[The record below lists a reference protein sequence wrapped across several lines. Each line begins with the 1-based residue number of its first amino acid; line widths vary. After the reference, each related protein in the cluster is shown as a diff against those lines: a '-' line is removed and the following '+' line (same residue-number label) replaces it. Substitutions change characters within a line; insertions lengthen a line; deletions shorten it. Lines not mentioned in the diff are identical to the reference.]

1 MALTDLP
8 IQQQASRR
16 FFFRGYAVAAGGF
29 LTRIGSQPVPLDP
42 SQVTTHGESSLP
54 LIGGVSH
61 SVVRAPEL
69 TFPNNIR
76 YGACE
81 TFVEGRYDGTQTI
94 TTLRA
99 TVNDVRLTTGPSPD
113 DNIPNVRAMSFSAGS
128 MALQGES
135 VYPQT
140 GPSTFT
146 IHPSQPTDMAL
157 VITDSH
163 GMDTRLPI
171 TLEFDQRTLCL
182 PSIHELDD
190 LFRSDRQFFDRTLR
204 CYCGPKK
211 PEFEEKSLIPRT
223 PRGFI
228 VTSFVRQIRLG
239 DSEPIPGNV
248 LNKKGFGVIQFGLML
263 INPFGRRFVM
273 AHIRMGSSPG
283 GEADF
288 CAVEDTG
295 DWGN

>member
-1 MALTDLP
+1 MAPTDLA
-8 IQQQASRR
+8 IQNQDARR

-29 LTRIGSQPVPLDP
+29 LTRIGSKPVPLDR
-42 SQVTTHGESSLP
+42 STVTTHGESALP
-54 LIGGVSH
+54 LSGGVSH
-61 SVVRAPEL
+61 SLVRAPQL
-69 TFPNNIR
+69 TFPNNIQ

-81 TFVEGRYDGTQTI
+81 TFVEGRYEGTQTV
-94 TTLRA
+94 TTLLA
-99 TVNDVRLTTGPSPD
+99 TVNDVRMTTGPSPE
-113 DNIPNVRAMSFSAGS
+113 DNLPNVRAMSFRAGS
-128 MALQGES
+128 MTLQGES

-171 TLEFDQRTLCL
+171 TLEFDQKTLCL
-182 PSIHELDD
+182 PGIQELDD
-190 LFRSDRQFFDRTLR
+190 LFRTDRQFFERTLR
-204 CYCGPKK
+204 CYSGPEK
-211 PEFEEKSLIPRT
+211 PEFEKSAIPRT

-239 DSEPIPGNV
+239 DEPIPGNI
-248 LNKKGFGVIQFGLML
+248 LSRKGFGMIQFGLML
-263 INPFGRRFVM
+263 VNPFGRRFVM